1 MQTFATSHEAKEF
14 LVSRIVTQAQREGL
28 SLSEI
33 EKKMLYF
40 SETAWTLPDIR
51 EVSEAFDREY
61 DQDEYEQKIGRLI
74 RSFCSDASRNDRDDF
89 EAWESAVRT
98 VGQ

>member
-1 MQTFATSHEAKEF
+1 
-14 LVSRIVTQAQREGL
+14 
-28 SLSEI
+28 
-33 EKKMLYF
+33 
-40 SETAWTLPDIR
+40 
-51 EVSEAFDREY
+51 VSEAFDREY

-98 VGQ
+98 VGQEDHYLLVLLMKDVARPARRTPV